1 MAIYMQYRKPGYI
14 CEAARRK
21 FGRRIQILGITK
33 EEENRLWKEI
43 SVRAVSTGKLQQ
55 KSATVV
61 DVKTMSLVNKSSI
74 ENNRDEC
81 LEKESG
87 AASGYNEVEIG
98 SQSRNNQASQKT
110 LQIQLGNW
118 SNGEIGD
125 LVDMKLSE
133 ASYYNSTATPITFK
147 TGVLDKSKERKDDD
161 LEEKC
166 VLDKDY
172 HVMEKLKVPPKTKL
186 TAKILT
192 KAVTYEVKMVT
203 ELRINANTTLPLRFK
218 GRFEKQLGSFCT
230 ATIHPLSAK
239 DLFRYEAGFKMIDDV
254 ITFTREGTVTYV
266 SEEVEIVTDM
276 EEIM

>member
-1 MAIYMQYRKPGYI
+1 MAICMQYRKPNYI
-14 CEAARRK
+14 CEAARCK
-21 FGRRIQILGITK
+21 YGRRIQILGITK

-55 KSATVV
+55 KSTTIV
-61 DVKTMSLVNKSSI
+61 DVKTMSLVNKSST
-74 ENNRDEC
+74 ENNCESM
-81 LEKESG
+81 EKES
-87 AASGYNEVEIG
+87 AVSAYNEVEIG

-110 LQIQLGNW
+110 LQIQLGTW

-133 ASYYNSTATPITFK
+133 ANYYNSTAAPITFK
-147 TGVLDKSKERKDDD
+147 TGVLDKSKEHKDD
-161 LEEKC
+161 LEEKS

-172 HVMEKLKVPPKTKL
+172 HVMEKLKIPPKTKL

-218 GRFEKQLGSFCT
+218 GRFEKQFGSFCT
-230 ATIHPLSAK
+230 ATIRSLSAK
-239 DLFRYEAGFKMIDDV
+239 DLFCNEAGFKMVDDV

-266 SEEVEIVTDM
+266 SEEVEIITDT

>member
-1 MAIYMQYRKPGYI
+1 MAIRMQYRKPNYI

-21 FGRRIQILGITK
+21 YGRRIQILGITK

-43 SVRAVSTGKLQQ
+43 NVRAVSTGKLQR
-55 KSATVV
+55 KNATVV
-61 DVKTMSLVNKSSI
+61 DVKTMSLVNKTSS
-74 ENNRDEC
+74 ENNWESM
-81 LEKESG
+81 EKES
-87 AASGYNEVEIG
+87 AACAYNEVEIG

-133 ASYYNSTATPITFK
+133 ASYYNSSAAPITFE
-147 TGVLDKSKERKDDD
+147 TGVLDKSKDRKDDAD
-161 LEEKC
+161 LEKKC
-166 VLDKDY
+166 ALDKDY

-203 ELRINANTTLPLRFK
+203 ELRIDANTTLPLRFK
-218 GRFEKQLGSFCT
+218 GRFEKQLGSICT
-230 ATIHPLSAK
+230 ATIRPLSAK
-239 DLFRYEAGFKMIDDV
+239 DLFCNEAGFKVIDDV

-266 SEEVEIVTDM
+266 SEEVEIITDM
-276 EEIM
+276 EEIV

>member
-1 MAIYMQYRKPGYI
+1 MAIRMQYRKPNYI

-21 FGRRIQILGITK
+21 YGRRIQILGITK

-43 SVRAVSTGKLQQ
+43 NVRAVSTGKLQQ
-55 KSATVV
+55 KNATVV
-61 DVKTMSLVNKSSI
+61 DVKTMSLVNKTSS
-74 ENNRDEC
+74 ENNWEST
-81 LEKESG
+81 EKES
-87 AASGYNEVEIG
+87 AICAYNEVEIG

-133 ASYYNSTATPITFK
+133 ASYYNSSAAPITFE
-147 TGVLDKSKERKDDD
+147 TGVLDKSKDRKDNAD
-161 LEEKC
+161 LEKKC
-166 VLDKDY
+166 ALDKDY

-203 ELRINANTTLPLRFK
+203 ELRIDANTTLPLRFK

-230 ATIHPLSAK
+230 ATIRPLSAK
-239 DLFRYEAGFKMIDDV
+239 DLFCNEAGFKVIDDV

-266 SEEVEIVTDM
+266 SEEVEIITDM
-276 EEIM
+276 EEIV

>member
-1 MAIYMQYRKPGYI
+1 MAICMQYRKPNYI

-21 FGRRIQILGITK
+21 YGRRIQILGITK

-43 SVRAVSTGKLQQ
+43 SVRAVSTGKLRQ
-55 KSATVV
+55 KNATVV
-61 DVKTMSLVNKSSI
+61 DVKTMSLVNKTSS
-74 ENNRDEC
+74 ENNWESM
-81 LEKESG
+81 EKEG
-87 AASGYNEVEIG
+87 AACAYNEVEIG

-133 ASYYNSTATPITFK
+133 ASYYNSSAAPITFE
-147 TGVLDKSKERKDDD
+147 TGVLDKSKECKEDDD
-161 LEEKC
+161 LEKKC
-166 VLDKDY
+166 ALDKDY

-186 TAKILT
+186 TAKILM

-203 ELRINANTTLPLRFK
+203 ELRIDANTTLPLRFK

-230 ATIHPLSAK
+230 ATIRPLSAK
-239 DLFRYEAGFKMIDDV
+239 DLFCNEAGFKVIDDM

-266 SEEVEIVTDM
+266 SEEVEIITDM
-276 EEIM
+276 EEVM

>member
-1 MAIYMQYRKPGYI
+1 MAICMHYRKPNYI

-21 FGRRIQILGITK
+21 YGRRIQILGITK

-55 KSATVV
+55 KSVTVV
-61 DVKTMSLVNKSSI
+61 DVKTMSLVNKNST
-74 ENNRDEC
+74 ENNCESF
-81 LEKESG
+81 EKES
-87 AASGYNEVEIG
+87 AAANAYNEVEIG
-98 SQSRNNQASQKT
+98 SRSRNNQASQNT

-133 ASYYNSTATPITFK
+133 ANYYNSTAAPIMFK

-161 LEEKC
+161 LEEKA

-203 ELRINANTTLPLRFK
+203 ELRISANTTLPLRFK
-218 GRFEKQLGSFCT
+218 GRLEKQLGSLCT
-230 ATIHPLSAK
+230 ATIRPLSTK
-239 DLFRYEAGFKMIDDV
+239 DLFCNEARFKMVDDV

-266 SEEVEIVTDM
+266 SEEVEIITDM

>member
-1 MAIYMQYRKPGYI
+1 MAICMQYRKPNYI

-21 FGRRIQILGITK
+21 YGRRIQILGITK

-43 SVRAVSTGKLQQ
+43 SVRAVSTGKLRQ
-55 KSATVV
+55 KNATVV
-61 DVKTMSLVNKSSI
+61 DVKTMSLVNKTSS
-74 ENNRDEC
+74 ENNWESM
-81 LEKESG
+81 EKEG
-87 AASGYNEVEIG
+87 AACAYNEVEIG

-133 ASYYNSTATPITFK
+133 ASYYNSSAAPITFE
-147 TGVLDKSKERKDDD
+147 TGVLDKSKECKEDDD
-161 LEEKC
+161 LEKKC
-166 VLDKDY
+166 ALDKDY

-203 ELRINANTTLPLRFK
+203 ELRIDANTTLPLRFK

-230 ATIHPLSAK
+230 ATIRPLSAK
-239 DLFRYEAGFKMIDDV
+239 DLFCNEAGFKVIDDV

-266 SEEVEIVTDM
+266 SEEVEIITDM
-276 EEIM
+276 EEVM

>member
-1 MAIYMQYRKPGYI
+1 MAIRMQYRKPNYI

-21 FGRRIQILGITK
+21 YGRRIQILGITK

-43 SVRAVSTGKLQQ
+43 NVRAVSTGKLQR
-55 KSATVV
+55 KNATVV
-61 DVKTMSLVNKSSI
+61 DVKTMSLVNKTSS
-74 ENNRDEC
+74 ENNWESM
-81 LEKESG
+81 EKES
-87 AASGYNEVEIG
+87 ATCAYNEVEIG
-98 SQSRNNQASQKT
+98 SQSQNNQASQKT

-133 ASYYNSTATPITFK
+133 ASYYNSSAAPITFE
-147 TGVLDKSKERKDDD
+147 TGVLDKSKDRKDDAD
-161 LEEKC
+161 LEKKC
-166 VLDKDY
+166 ALDKDY

-192 KAVTYEVKMVT
+192 KAVTYEVRMVT
-203 ELRINANTTLPLRFK
+203 ELRIDANTTLPLRFK

-230 ATIHPLSAK
+230 ATIRPLSAK
-239 DLFRYEAGFKMIDDV
+239 DLFCNEAGFKVIDDV

-266 SEEVEIVTDM
+266 SEEVEIITDM
-276 EEIM
+276 EEIV